1 MIDLCH
7 DILDN
12 GSALNNTALSILNM
26 LEQDSLNSDKLSR
39 YSDEVQN
46 EAIEAYRWLKT
57 RGINKDKLF
66 TAMAMFSPRLDDFIA
81 DMRPT

>member
-1 MIDLCH
+1 MRRSKHIRLTRELSSSLLNSSLTERELIDLCH

-39 YSDEVQN
+39 YSDEVQ
-46 EAIEAYRWLKT
+46 
-57 RGINKDKLF
+57 
-66 TAMAMFSPRLDDFIA
+66 
-81 DMRPT
+81 